1 VAAHLT
7 TQSNNNSLRRSF
19 SSSSSLNMVARSSSM
34 TPSLVNNSTEAV
46 ATAWE
51 CDDEANCV
59 QVPACDEEACRTS
72 LDVRIHNKWYDLSG
86 KQP

>member
-1 VAAHLT
+1 
-7 TQSNNNSLRRSF
+7 
-19 SSSSSLNMVARSSSM
+19 M
-34 TPSLVNNSTEAV
+34 TPSIVSNSTEAV

>member
-7 TQSNNNSLRRSF
+7 TQSNNNNSLRRSF
-19 SSSSSLNMVARSSSM
+19 SSSSLNMVASSSM
-34 TPSLVNNSTEAV
+34 TPSIVSNSTEAV